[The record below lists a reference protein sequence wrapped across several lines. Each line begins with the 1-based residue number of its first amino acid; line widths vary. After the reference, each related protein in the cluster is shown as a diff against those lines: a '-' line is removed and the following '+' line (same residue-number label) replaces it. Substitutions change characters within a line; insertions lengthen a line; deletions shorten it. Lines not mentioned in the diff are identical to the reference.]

1 MPNLQTAIF
10 SQYQASLE
18 MLRQS
23 VIKCPDSLWNDSADR
38 NRFWHI
44 AYHALFYTH
53 LYAQEKLEKFN
64 AWTQHRPHY
73 EQLGLYP
80 NKEIGKPQ
88 TLEPYTKDEILA
100 YLEFCA
106 QEISGKLAV
115 IDLESSASGFSW
127 LSFGK
132 LELQIYN
139 IRHLQHHT
147 AELMER
153 LGERSKIDINWVG
166 TK

>member
-1 MPNLQTAIF
+1 MPNLQAPIL
-10 SQYQASLE
+10 SQYQACLE

-53 LYAQEKLEKFN
+53 LYAQEKLEKFT
-64 AWTQHRPHY
+64 AWSQHRPHN
-73 EQLGLYP
+73 EQLGPYP
-80 NKEIGKPQ
+80 DEGNGKLQ
-88 TLEPYTKDEILA
+88 THEPYTKNEILA
-100 YLEFCA
+100 YLEFCT
-106 QEISGKLAV
+106 QEIPRKLAV
-115 IDLESSASGFSW
+115 TNLESSSSGFSW
-127 LSFGK
+127 LRFGK

-153 LGERSKIDINWVG
+153 LGERSKIDIDWVG